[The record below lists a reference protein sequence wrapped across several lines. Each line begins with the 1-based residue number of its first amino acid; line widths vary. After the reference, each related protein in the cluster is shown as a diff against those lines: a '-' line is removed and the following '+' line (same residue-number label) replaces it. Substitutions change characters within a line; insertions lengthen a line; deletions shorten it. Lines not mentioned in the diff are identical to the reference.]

1 MADYTEYYDF
11 ALKLAAEAGDLI
23 RAGYNDDSKKVDFK
37 LDVDLVTETDKKTEQ
52 FLMNAIKA
60 KYPDHLFI
68 GEETVSA
75 THGSEELTE
84 KPTWLIDPID
94 GTTNFVHRFP
104 FTCVSIGFAIN
115 KVPVVGVVFNPIINE
130 LFSAAKGKGAFL
142 NGKQIHVSKTENLKQ
157 ALIGTGF
164 SVNRDTQ
171 TLDKTVDGLRKMLEN
186 CREVRR
192 AGSAALDMCYVAKGT
207 YDIFYQPQGVHS
219 WDVAAGIIIVQEAGG
234 VAVHPTV
241 ESSDAVNPAAGGVL
255 CGNHELS
262 TKFFA
267 LVNQK

>member
-142 NGKQIHVSKTENLKQ
+142 NGKQIHVSKTENLKVW
-157 ALIGTGF
+157 L
-164 SVNRDTQ
+164 
-171 TLDKTVDGLRKMLEN
+171 
-186 CREVRR
+186 
-192 AGSAALDMCYVAKGT
+192 
-207 YDIFYQPQGVHS
+207 
-219 WDVAAGIIIVQEAGG
+219 
-234 VAVHPTV
+234 
-241 ESSDAVNPAAGGVL
+241 
-255 CGNHELS
+255 
-262 TKFFA
+262 
-267 LVNQK
+267 LVT